1 MTVFDKYLLKSLMFA
16 TVFISL
22 TLACIILLTQS
33 MRFLELIMNSGAS
46 SLAFWTLALLA
57 LPRFLE
63 IILPIA
69 LMAAVVF
76 IYNKLT
82 IDSELIVM
90 RMLGKSPFAL
100 ARPAL
105 YLAGIVTVALFFVT
119 MWVAPTSLSNMHQM
133 RQVIKAQYS
142 TWLFRPGVFNTVVP
156 GLTVFVRAR
165 DNEGEMKGIM
175 IHDSRDESKVPV
187 TVVAK
192 KGLVVINE
200 NGAQQVLVFDGSRQ
214 SVDPKTGAL
223 NRLDFSRYSIDLPEG
238 SGPVRQRWKEPD
250 ERTFLELLTPN
261 VNNKRDVESRRDF
274 VIEAHRRII
283 SPLLAPAF
291 TVLSLAFLLLGPLD
305 RRGQGWRIVLII
317 MFVVIIQGLYL
328 AVYNYARNNDLGLVL
343 MYLLTLLPL
352 SIGLF
357 MLSSFSEKIR
367 RRLLYKEKVIQ

>member
-1 MTVFDKYLLKSLMFA
+1 M
-16 TVFISL
+16 
-22 TLACIILLTQS
+22 
-33 MRFLELIMNSGAS
+33 
-46 SLAFWTLALLA
+46 
-57 LPRFLE
+57 
-63 IILPIA
+63 
-69 LMAAVVF
+69 
-76 IYNKLT
+76 
-82 IDSELIVM
+82 
-90 RMLGKSPFAL
+90 
-100 ARPAL
+100 
-105 YLAGIVTVALFFVT
+105 
-119 MWVAPTSLSNMHQM
+119 
-133 RQVIKAQYS
+133 
-142 TWLFRPGVFNTVVP
+142 
-156 GLTVFVRAR
+156 
-165 DNEGEMKGIM
+165 
-175 IHDSRDESKVPV
+175 
-187 TVVAK
+187 
-192 KGLVVINE
+192 
-200 NGAQQVLVFDGSRQ
+200 VFDGSRQ

-250 ERTFLELLTPN
+250 ERTFLELLKPN

-352 SIGLF
+352 SMGLF

-367 RRLLYKEKVIQ
+367 RRILYKEKVIQ

>member
-165 DNEGEMKGIM
+165 DNEGGK
-175 IHDSRDESKVPV
+175 
-187 TVVAK
+187 
-192 KGLVVINE
+192 L
-200 NGAQQVLVFDGSRQ
+200 
-214 SVDPKTGAL
+214 
-223 NRLDFSRYSIDLPEG
+223 
-238 SGPVRQRWKEPD
+238 
-250 ERTFLELLTPN
+250 
-261 VNNKRDVESRRDF
+261 
-274 VIEAHRRII
+274 
-283 SPLLAPAF
+283 
-291 TVLSLAFLLLGPLD
+291 
-305 RRGQGWRIVLII
+305 RRGNV
-317 MFVVIIQGLYL
+317 
-328 AVYNYARNNDLGLVL
+328 
-343 MYLLTLLPL
+343 
-352 SIGLF
+352 
-357 MLSSFSEKIR
+357 
-367 RRLLYKEKVIQ
+367 